1 MGPATDQHAPSQRQP
16 SFHSRSARLQRLGA
30 AHRSAYQPMGWPSD
44 VGTRSSLGMPLAAV
58 DHKRQWLVRM
68 TRMLLLLAGLM
79 AFNIWLLW
87 RRG

>member
-1 MGPATDQHAPSQRQP
+1 MASMDHTRQR
-16 SFHSRSARLQRLGA
+16 
-30 AHRSAYQPMGWPSD
+30 
-44 VGTRSSLGMPLAAV
+44 
-58 DHKRQWLVRM
+58 LVRM